1 MNFLSI
7 LIKISTIS
15 LCFLLLSSFSASS
28 VAKDMAGVH
37 IDEVSNLGSSSMVLN
52 GSGIRS
58 KFFMDLYVASLYL
71 PKTETDP
78 QAILDSPELA
88 IQLDILSSM
97 ITSEKMNA
105 AISEGFDN
113 ATYGQTQAISSAI
126 ARFTATFDAPIN
138 VGDRFVFV
146 MKKDH
151 GVSSIKNG
159 IPQGEV
165 QDELFRR
172 ALINI
177 WLGDEPAQESLKDA
191 MLGIE

>member
-1 MNFLSI
+1 MNFLSV
-7 LIKISTIS
+7 LIKILTII
-15 LCFLLLSSFSASS
+15 LCFLLFSSFSAPS

-37 IDEVSNLGSSSMVLN
+37 IDETYSAGSSSLVLN

-71 PKTETDP
+71 SKTETDT
-78 QAILDSPELA
+78 QAIIDSQELV

-105 AISEGFDN
+105 AIDEGFNN
-113 ATYGQTQAISSAI
+113 ATNGQTQVLGSAI
-126 ARFTATFDAPIN
+126 ARFMATFDAPIQI
-138 VGDRFVFV
+138 GDRFVFE
-146 MKKDH
+146 MKKDS

-159 IPQGEV
+159 IPQGEI

-177 WLGDEPAQESLKDA
+177 WLGDEPAQGSLKDA

>member
-1 MNFLSI
+1 MNFLSFP
-7 LIKISTIS
+7 IKALPIS
-15 LCFLLLSSFSASS
+15 LCLLLFSSFSAFS

-37 IDEVSNLGSSSMVLN
+37 IEEAYNTSSSSLVLN
-52 GSGIRS
+52 GSGVRS

-71 PKTETDP
+71 PKTETDT
-78 QAILDSPELA
+78 QAILDSPALA

-105 AISEGFDN
+105 AINEGFDK
-113 ATYGQTQAISSAI
+113 ATNGQTQVIGSAI
-126 ARFTATFDAPIN
+126 TRFMASFDAPIK
-138 VGDRFVFV
+138 VGDRFVFEI
-146 MKKDH
+146 KKDS
-151 GVSSIKNG
+151 GVNSIKNG
-159 IPQGEV
+159 IPQSEI

-177 WLGDEPAQESLKDA
+177 WLGDEPAQGSLKDA